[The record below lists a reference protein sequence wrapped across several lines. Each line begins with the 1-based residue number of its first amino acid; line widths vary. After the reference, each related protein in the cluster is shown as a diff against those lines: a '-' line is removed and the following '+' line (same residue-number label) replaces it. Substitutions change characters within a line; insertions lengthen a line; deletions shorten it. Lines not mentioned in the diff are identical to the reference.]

1 MTLDYYNFMKGEL
14 IEVKNDIGRINFI
27 CEEYITVTTKH
38 EKNDTYKKGYKE
50 TNVVVSKAYWKEIK
64 FITREQLYKVTNNE
78 QQREQYEIYSREKLV

>member
-1 MTLDYYNFMKGEL
+1 MSLDYYNFMKGEL

-50 TNVVVSKAYWKEIK
+50 TNVVVSKAYWNQIK

-78 QQREQYEIYSREKLV
+78 QQREQ